1 MSMTI
6 SIDENLKKDFS
17 DVCKEIG
24 LTPSTA
30 FSIFAK
36 TVVRERSIPFELSA
50 ISTRDRYANP
60 YDKSVARGIE
70 RGLQQFEAGNSITRE
85 ESRFLRGQAAGQA

>member
-6 SIDENLKKDFS
+6 SIDESLKKDFS
-17 DVCKEIG
+17 EVCKEIG

-50 ISTRDRYANP
+50 VSIRDRYANP
-60 YDKSVARGIE
+60 YDISVAHGIE
-70 RGLQQFEAGNSITRE
+70 RGLQQFETEDFLSRE
-85 ESRFLRGQAAGQA
+85 ESRSLRSKR